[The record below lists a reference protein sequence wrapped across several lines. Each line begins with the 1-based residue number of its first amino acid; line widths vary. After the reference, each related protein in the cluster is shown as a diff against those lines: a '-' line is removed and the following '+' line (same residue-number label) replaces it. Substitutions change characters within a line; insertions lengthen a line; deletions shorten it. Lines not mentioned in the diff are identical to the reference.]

1 MDMTLYAGMR
11 LWQGA
16 EFWIDPE
23 IDQGFGLADTHGA
36 AGFPSAAAFKIGAS
50 FPYARVQRY
59 FVRQTIDLGGES
71 EKGDA
76 DLNKFAGTQTANR
89 LVLTVGKFAITDIFD
104 ANNYANN
111 PRGDFLN
118 WSVINAGTFDYASD
132 GWGFTYGA
140 AAERYRAAGRCAVV
154 SSTYR

>member
-1 MDMTLYAGMR
+1 MTLYAGMR

-71 EKGDA
+71 EKADA

-89 LVLTVGKFAITDIFD
+89 LVLTVGKF
-104 ANNYANN
+104 
-111 PRGDFLN
+111 
-118 WSVINAGTFDYASD
+118 
-132 GWGFTYGA
+132 
-140 AAERYRAAGRCAVV
+140 RYHRHIRRQQLREQPQRRFPKLVGHQCRHVRLC
-154 SSTYR
+154 